1 MNKILDYN
9 QIKLLKNKYKKKKLI
24 LCHGVFDLLHIG
36 HINYF
41 KAAKKLG
48 DILVVSVTED
58 KFVNK
63 GPGRPAFK
71 IKDRIGFL
79 KEINCINFVCI
90 SNAPTSERIIKN
102 LRPNIYCKGLD
113 YQNVTKKK
121 DRNLDLEMKAL
132 KSVGGKFSVI
142 KEESFSS
149 SKTINDYG
157 LQNFSEDCKQFINL
171 IRKDFKISKIFENL
185 KQIKNKK
192 VLLLGETIIDKY
204 ITTEAIGKSGKEP
217 MMVVKKKNDIKF
229 IGGIGYVA
237 NLCASFAKKISL
249 VSFLGEI
256 RNEKKFI
263 VNNLNKKISYNFLT
277 KKNSPTIVKTRFL
290 DNYKKSKIIG
300 IYDINDELLSKKEED
315 KFYRL
320 LKKKLV
326 QNDLVIVTDYG
337 HGIFTDKVRRLISN
351 YRKKIYLNTQINS
364 FNRGYHTVYK
374 YKKVNTLVI
383 NESELRYET
392 SDGTSSVVILA
403 KKLRSK
409 VIADNIIVTRGN
421 LGSLFINCKNWSSIS
436 CPAFNQKS
444 IDTIGA
450 GDTFLT
456 FSALCLAS
464 GMDAKII
471 MLISSLAAGYSTNQ
485 VGNIS
490 IFDYKILNKQLN
502 HILK

>member
-1 MNKILDYN
+1 M
-9 QIKLLKNKYKKKKLI
+9 
-24 LCHGVFDLLHIG
+24 
-36 HINYF
+36 
-41 KAAKKLG
+41 
-48 DILVVSVTED
+48 
-58 KFVNK
+58 
-63 GPGRPAFK
+63 
-71 IKDRIGFL
+71 
-79 KEINCINFVCI
+79 
-90 SNAPTSERIIKN
+90 
-102 LRPNIYCKGLD
+102 
-113 YQNVTKKK
+113 
-121 DRNLDLEMKAL
+121 
-132 KSVGGKFSVI
+132 
-142 KEESFSS
+142 
-149 SKTINDYG
+149 
-157 LQNFSEDCKQFINL
+157 
-171 IRKDFKISKIFENL
+171 
-185 KQIKNKK
+185 
-192 VLLLGETIIDKY
+192 
-204 ITTEAIGKSGKEP
+204 
-217 MMVVKKKNDIKF
+217 
-229 IGGIGYVA
+229 
-237 NLCASFAKKISL
+237 
-249 VSFLGEI
+249 
-256 RNEKKFI
+256 
-263 VNNLNKKISYNFLT
+263 T

-320 LKKKLV
+320 LKKLV
-326 QNDLVIVTDYG
+326 KNDLVIVTDYG

-392 SDGTSSVVILA
+392 SDGTSSIVSLA

-421 LGSLFINCKNWSSIS
+421 LGSLFINCKNWSTIS

-456 FSALCLAS
+456 FSALCLGS
-464 GMDAKII
+464 GMDAKIT

>member
-9 QIKLLKNKYKKKKLI
+9 QIKLLKNKYKKKKII

-63 GPGRPAFK
+63 GPGPAFK

-113 YQNVTKKK
+113 YQNVSKKK
-121 DRNLDLEMKAL
+121 DRNLDLEIKAL

-157 LQNFSEDCKQFINL
+157 LQNFSEDCKQFINV

-237 NLCASFAKKISL
+237 NLCASFVKKISL
-249 VSFLGEI
+249 VSFVGEI
-256 RNEKKFI
+256 INEKKFI
-263 VNNLNKKISYNFLT
+263 VNNLNKKIS
-277 KKNSPTIVKTRFL
+277 
-290 DNYKKSKIIG
+290 
-300 IYDINDELLSKKEED
+300 
-315 KFYRL
+315 
-320 LKKKLV
+320 
-326 QNDLVIVTDYG
+326 
-337 HGIFTDKVRRLISN
+337 
-351 YRKKIYLNTQINS
+351 
-364 FNRGYHTVYK
+364 
-374 YKKVNTLVI
+374 
-383 NESELRYET
+383 
-392 SDGTSSVVILA
+392 
-403 KKLRSK
+403 
-409 VIADNIIVTRGN
+409 
-421 LGSLFINCKNWSSIS
+421 
-436 CPAFNQKS
+436 
-444 IDTIGA
+444 
-450 GDTFLT
+450 
-456 FSALCLAS
+456 
-464 GMDAKII
+464 
-471 MLISSLAAGYSTNQ
+471 
-485 VGNIS
+485 
-490 IFDYKILNKQLN
+490 
-502 HILK
+502 